1 MEIEIQRKLGR
12 HLNFQN
18 FYITIVWKIRSWEGL
33 RRPYQEFSHSFLNR
47 EFKQTKQYSGFYI
60 CRNHTERMSSSH
72 TKLTSLSIEMDFF
85 KGISAL

>member
-47 EFKQTKQYSGFYI
+47 EFKQT
-60 CRNHTERMSSSH
+60 
-72 TKLTSLSIEMDFF
+72 
-85 KGISAL
+85 